1 MMNIFEDFIDD
12 MNNIRNYLEIILD
25 NVILFNIPMFLVA

>member
-1 MMNIFEDFIDD
+1 MNIFEDFIDA

-25 NVILFNIPMFLVA
+25 NIILFNTPMFLVA